1 MKHLFN
7 LNNPRLP
14 NIPEKEMFVDSLGNV
29 VWRVVSP
36 DAHAKELNPELWRF
50 DVVSKARP
58 DLLKPVS
65 CDLLAPNVAPDFFDE
80 VAKNFPD
87 DIQNEV

>member
-1 MKHLFN
+1 MRILNF
-7 LNNPRLP
+7 NNPHLLDM
-14 NIPEKEMFVDSLGNV
+14 PEKELFVDSLGNAI
-29 VWRVVSP
+29 WRVVSP

-65 CDLLAPNVAPDFFDE
+65 CDILAPTVPPDFFDE
-80 VAKNFPD
+80 IAKNFPD

>member
-1 MKHLFN
+1 MNLLN
-7 LNNPRLP
+7 LNLP
-14 NIPEKEMFVDSLGNV
+14 NLPDIPQREMFVDALGHV
-29 VWRVVSP
+29 VWRVVSR

-58 DLLKPVS
+58 DLLKPVG

-80 VAKNFPD
+80 MAQKFPD

>member
-1 MKHLFN
+1 MTYQSF
-7 LNNPRLP
+7 NNPHLP
-14 NIPEKEMFVDSLGNV
+14 DMQDKEMFVDSLGNV
-29 VWRVVSP
+29 VWRVVPP

-65 CDLLAPNVAPDFFDE
+65 CDLLAPTVSPDFFDE
-80 VAKNFPD
+80 MANKFPEQD
-87 DIQNEV
+87 